1 MLTTSRQKYAQAR
14 EVGTQLGAKKSLNV
28 HTLRMRSKI
37 SLAFRNFTPE
47 EMIWCRARVTAT
59 RIMLPSLDPMLRSL
73 IVAMS
78 EDEALNLDPPEEIIL
93 TLERV
98 PRGDLEL
105 AEDLLGQLANQ
116 ARIEGQAQPSRLLGE
131 IVTSISSELANRNQA
146 MQDK

>member
-1 MLTTSRQKYAQAR
+1 
-14 EVGTQLGAKKSLNV
+14 
-28 HTLRMRSKI
+28 
-37 SLAFRNFTPE
+37 
-47 EMIWCRARVTAT
+47 MIWCRARVTAT

-73 IVAMS
+73 IIAMS

-98 PRGDLEL
+98 PKCDLEL

-116 ARIEGQAQPSRLLGE
+116 AKIEDQAQPSRLLGE
-131 IVTSISSELANRNQA
+131 IVTSISSELASRSQA